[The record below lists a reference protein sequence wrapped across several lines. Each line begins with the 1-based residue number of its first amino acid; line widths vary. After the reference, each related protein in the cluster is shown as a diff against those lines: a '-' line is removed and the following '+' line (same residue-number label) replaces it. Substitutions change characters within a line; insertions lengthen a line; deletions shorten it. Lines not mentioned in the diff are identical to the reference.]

1 MTAPI
6 YTGLVSDSVAALPD
20 EAVEPRRV
28 FSLRTLARWLGYL
41 DGLKAATD
49 SVSVDLDG
57 QANAK
62 AREGHNHGY
71 GAYALAP
78 SCITQQDYEDTDVG
92 VIQRVAPPYDGEG
105 EAELF
110 GRHIPRTLYR
120 RDSAG
125 FIATHGD
132 AGSHV
137 ASLTSWPQGG
147 ELLPTGPLTPYV
159 DPSRYVGFLAG
170 PGDIEATVTVVV
182 RTLWQEFDAIPR
194 LDIHDDDLI
203 GDVDAGREG
212 AQANIWL
219 NTAATVELAETEFTN
234 DTDVTL
240 VFEHVPVAPGTWNAH
255 RLRLSPTIDDAGFFQ
270 GWQIIRWYANPVRNG
285 T

>member
-1 MTAPI
+1 MTAPL

-20 EAVEPRRV
+20 EAVESRRV
-28 FSLRTLARWLGYL
+28 FSLRTLARWLAYL
-41 DGLKAATD
+41 DGLKGATD
-49 SVSVDLDG
+49 SVEVDLDG
-57 QANAK
+57 LANAK
-62 AREGHNHGY
+62 GREGHNHGY
-71 GAYALAP
+71 GAFGLAP
-78 SCITQQDYEDTDVG
+78 SCITQQPYAETDVG
-92 VIQRVAPPYDGEG
+92 VIQRVTTPYDGNG

-125 FIATHGD
+125 SLASHGSYGANVATVTGFIQTN
-132 AGSHV
+132 
-137 ASLTSWPQGG
+137 
-147 ELLPTGPLTPYV
+147 ELLPVGPNTPLV
-159 DPSRYVGFLAG
+159 DPGRYVGFLAG

-203 GDVDAGREG
+203 GDVAAGKEG
-212 AQANIWL
+212 AAANVWFE
-219 NTAATVELAETEFTN
+219 TAASIALDETTFTN
-234 DTDVTL
+234 DTDIAV

-255 RLRLSPTIDDAGFFQ
+255 RLRLVTTVDNAAFLQ